1 VANEY
6 KDKQIEGL
14 EILGVLSED
23 AQGGVPTLDYCKQY
37 AEAAGFPPEKMIIDN
52 GFEKLFAVM
61 ANGGNG
67 GIGLPWDGVLNGN
80 GMIYIY
86 NSEQGQTSP
95 ASAVEDLLSDA
106 L

>member
-37 AEAAGFPPEKMIIDN
+37 AESAGFPPEKMVIDN
-52 GFEKLFAVM
+52 GFDKLFTVM

-95 ASAVEDLLSDA
+95 SSAVDELLNGEF
-106 L
+106 